1 MLEVEAKFKVDH
13 FATLERRL
21 AESGM
26 SSHGAHE
33 EEDHYF
39 NAPDRDFAGTDEALR
54 LRRIG
59 SDNFVTYKGPKL
71 DTQTKTRTEVEA
83 ALAPGTQAA
92 EAFLQ
97 VLKHLGYRLVAVVR
111 KCRREYRCQRDGFEL
126 TICLDDVESV
136 GKYAEL
142 EIQAPPERLEEARK
156 ILLHT
161 AAELGLTISERRS
174 YLELLLAGV

>member
-1 MLEVEAKFKVDH
+1 MVEVEQKFRGVD
-13 FATLERRL
+13 FDLLEQKLRSL
-21 AESGM
+21 GAVESERH
-26 SSHGAHE
+26 SEA
-33 EEDHYF
+33 DHYF

-59 SDNFVTYKGPKL
+59 SDNFLTYKGPKL

-83 ALAPGTQAA
+83 ALAAGAQAA

-97 VLKHLGYRLVAVVR
+97 VLKHLGYRPVAVVR
-111 KCRREYRCQRDGFEL
+111 KCRRMYRCRRDGFEL
-126 TICLDDVESV
+126 TICLDDVEGV

-142 EIQAPPERLEEARK
+142 EIRAPPERLEEARE